1 MEDEQSF
8 SDICGGR
15 LALQRRYYSPSCRE
29 FCLSCPRL
37 SLRSLT
43 AVTCTVWL
51 AAYGLFTLCEVMA
64 GRPLPAVGVGRWSW
78 EGSLGSSGRARTS
91 CYWVGGREL
100 AGSAAGQL
108 FSSPLVKFFTP
119 VLSLLWVLWV
129 GRCGS
134 TQHTFS

>member
-1 MEDEQSF
+1 MEDEPSF

-15 LALQRRYYSPSCRE
+15 LALQRRDYSPSCRE

-64 GRPLPAVGVGRWSW
+64 GRPLPAVRVGGWGL
-78 EGSLGSSGRARTS
+78 EGSFGVIGSSPDLQLLGRRAGTS
-91 CYWVGGREL
+91 WFHRWTAVFFR
-100 AGSAAGQL
+100 
-108 FSSPLVKFFTP
+108 FSEVFTP
-119 VLSLLWVLWV
+119 VLYPCH
-129 GRCGS
+129 G
-134 TQHTFS
+134 

>member
-15 LALQRRYYSPSCRE
+15 LALQRRYYSSSCRE

-51 AAYGLFTLCEVMA
+51 AAYGLFTLCEHDPLCCHLHHPL
-64 GRPLPAVGVGRWSW
+64 RPAWLPPF
-78 EGSLGSSGRARTS
+78 
-91 CYWVGGREL
+91 C
-100 AGSAAGQL
+100 QD
-108 FSSPLVKFFTP
+108 
-119 VLSLLWVLWV
+119 
-129 GRCGS
+129 
-134 TQHTFS
+134 